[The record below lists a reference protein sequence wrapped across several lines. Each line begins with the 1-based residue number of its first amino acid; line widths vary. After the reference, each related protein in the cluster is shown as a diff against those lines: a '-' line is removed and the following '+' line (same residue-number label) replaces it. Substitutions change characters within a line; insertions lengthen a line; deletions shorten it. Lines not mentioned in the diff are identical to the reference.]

1 MDLVKDRAALLRLRQ
16 GAERAERTGR
26 ASPARFVTGEERAA
40 AVHEARSAGVLVA
53 FDGGWEDAEREQA
66 CFYPPEEE
74 PVFTHVWL
82 EARWNARFGACD
94 HRALLGSLMALGI
107 DRSFFGDLI
116 AQADCAYLCALPEAA
131 RRLPEEWTRAG
142 SVSLSVRELAETPTF
157 ERPCGAMLRDTV
169 ASLRL
174 DCVLASGLKCSRARA
189 AELIRAGHAEVEHR
203 PEERIDRLIAPGQMI
218 SVHGFGRVRLAEAG
232 EETRKGRIP
241 IRLEIFSRGR

>member
-16 GAERAERTGR
+16 GAERAGRTGC
-26 ASPARFVTGEERAA
+26 AAPARFVTGEERAA

-74 PVFTHVWL
+74 PVFTRVWV
-82 EARWNARFGACD
+82 EARWNARFGTCD

-116 AQADCAYLCALPEAA
+116 AEADCAYLCALPEAA
-131 RRLPEEWTRAG
+131 ARLPQEWTKAG
-142 SVSLSVRELAETPTF
+142 SVAISVRELTETPAF
-157 ERPCGAMLRDTV
+157 ERPVGAMLRDTV

-174 DCVLASGLKCSRARA
+174 DCVLASGMKCSRARA
-189 AELIRAGHAEVEHR
+189 AEMIRAGSVEVAHQ
-203 PEERIDRLIAPGQMI
+203 PEERIDRLIAPGQTI
-218 SVHGFGRVRLAEAG
+218 SVRGFGRVRLDEAG

-241 IRLEIFSRGR
+241 VRLEVFSRGK